1 MRRTQRGVTFIGWV
15 FLLIPMAIVGYAGLR
30 LVPLYLNYL
39 SVSRGMEQTA
49 KETRGD
55 ENAQGIR
62 FALEKHL
69 DVDGVSFPSI
79 NDFVVRREGKSWVLE
94 IEYED
99 GVPLISNVQVAVS
112 FKKSVRVGK
121 AAE

>member
-1 MRRTQRGVTFIGWV
+1 
-15 FLLIPMAIVGYAGLR
+15 MAIVGYAGIR
-30 LVPLYLNYL
+30 LVPLYLNYM
-39 SVSRGMEQTA
+39 SVVRGMDQTA
-49 KETRGD
+49 KETRPG
-55 ENAQGIR
+55 ETAQGIR

-69 DVDGVSFPSI
+69 DIDGVSFPAI
-79 NDFVVRREGKSWVLE
+79 NDFVVRREGPSWVLE

-99 GVPLISNVQVAVS
+99 GVPLVSNVQVAVS

>member
-1 MRRTQRGVTFIGWV
+1 MRRTQRGVTAIGWV
-15 FLLIPMAIVGYAGLR
+15 FLLIPMAIVGYAGIR
-30 LVPLYLNYL
+30 LVPLYLNYM
-39 SVSRGMEQTA
+39 SVVRGMEQTA
-49 KETRGD
+49 KETRPD

-69 DVDGVSFPSI
+69 DVDGVTFPAI
-79 NDFVVRREGKSWVLE
+79 NDFVVRREGPSWVVE

-99 GVPLISNVQVAVS
+99 GVPLVSNVQVAVS

-121 AAE
+121 GVE